1 MTMDNNNSLRYLV
14 NSKKGVIWVSVGD
27 TPWKMESD
35 VRVEPKKYF
44 NTLRGI
50 FYMRQNPES
59 AVKLFNEYNKEAN
72 MFPVDDNDNEEDIGR
87 NQLLTY

>member
-50 FYMRQNPES
+50 FYLRKT
-59 AVKLFNEYNKEAN
+59 VYGNEIGARLNKCSH
-72 MFPVDDNDNEEDIGR
+72 
-87 NQLLTY
+87 L